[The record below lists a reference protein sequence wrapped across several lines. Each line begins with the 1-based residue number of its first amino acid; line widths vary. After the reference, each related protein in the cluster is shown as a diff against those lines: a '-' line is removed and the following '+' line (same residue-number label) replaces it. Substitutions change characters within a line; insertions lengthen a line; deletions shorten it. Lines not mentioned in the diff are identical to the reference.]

1 MFWSF
6 TKCWIWQ
13 QCWNCV
19 QRHLQTLQSKAELT
33 QKDFVV
39 LYPDFVSKAT
49 LIYFEKKS
57 WTVFFVGVPQKPQ
70 EELETLGHSYLNS
83 FLDFIISTFPKCF
96 LIPLPLALRNPYQ
109 TNCTIWFAILL
120 YNLGL
125 ILVQV
130 KVGYSQRV
138 FSIWSN
144 PEKNLFN
151 LKWFISF
158 FWGWDQIKNTFSDYL
173 TFTKKR
179 SSLTGENFST

>member
-1 MFWSF
+1 MLLSDLP
-6 TKCWIWQ
+6 KLLP
-13 QCWNCV
+13 NS
-19 QRHLQTLQSKAELT
+19 SKM
-33 QKDFVV
+33 
-39 LYPDFVSKAT
+39 YFVSKAT
-49 LIYFEKKS
+49 LTYFEKKS

-144 PEKNLFN
+144 PEKKPFQP
-151 LKWFISF
+151 KVIYFIF
-158 FWGWDQIKNTFSDYL
+158 LRLGPN
-173 TFTKKR
+173 
-179 SSLTGENFST
+179 